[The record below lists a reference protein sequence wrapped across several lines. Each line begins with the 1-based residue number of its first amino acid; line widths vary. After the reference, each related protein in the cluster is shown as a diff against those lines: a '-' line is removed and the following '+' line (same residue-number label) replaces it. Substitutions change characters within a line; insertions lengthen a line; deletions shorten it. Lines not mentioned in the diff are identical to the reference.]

1 MVFSLV
7 VNVTVL
13 SILQSLINLL
23 SKLLVET
30 ENLTILA
37 SHITFPAVVQISYD
51 KMWHFFK
58 LVIP

>member
-51 KMWHFFK
+51 KM
-58 LVIP
+58 